1 MLDKKKKQEIIK
13 KFKTHAN
20 DTGSPEIQI
29 AILTEEIQELTE
41 HLKEHKKDYSSR
53 RGLIRKVALRRKLL
67 RYIEK
72 ENEKSFDSLVK
83 KLKIKIA
90 KRHFFN
96 EVLAETPLKT
106 DEDEE
111 EEDEKPTDAAE

>member
-1 MLDKKKKQEIIK
+1 MLDKKKKQQLIQ

-29 AILTEEIQELTE
+29 AILTAEIKELTE

-53 RGLIRKVALRRKLL
+53 RGLIRKLSLRRKLL
-67 RYIEK
+67 RYLEK
-72 ENEKSFDSLVK
+72 DNEKSFINLTK

-90 KRHFFN
+90 KRQ
-96 EVLAETPLKT
+96 
-106 DEDEE
+106 DEE
-111 EEDEKPTDAAE
+111 EMEEPPLIKVEKPEEKEEEVVGEKS

>member
-29 AILTEEIQELTE
+29 AILTEEILELTE

-67 RYIEK
+67 RYLEK
-72 ENEKSFDSLVK
+72 ENEKSFDVLVK
-83 KLKIKIA
+83 KLKIKIT
-90 KRHFFN
+90 KREYLN

-106 DEDEE
+106 DEDEKE
-111 EEDEKPTDAAE
+111 EKPIDAAE